1 MQSSFEQM
9 FIEPGPVWN
18 TVLNMAW
25 SLLSPPRAPNLAGE
39 QTLTRN
45 NHPSEKSDE
54 RREC

>member
-25 SLLSPPRAPNLAGE
+25 SLLSPHRAPNLAGE

-45 NHPSEKSDE
+45 NKPSEKSDE